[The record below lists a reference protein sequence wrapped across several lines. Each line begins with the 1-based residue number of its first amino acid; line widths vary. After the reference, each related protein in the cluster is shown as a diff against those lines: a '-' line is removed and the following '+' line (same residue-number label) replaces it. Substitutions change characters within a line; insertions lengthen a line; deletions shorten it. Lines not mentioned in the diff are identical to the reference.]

1 MAYSSPNTPVRSHRG
16 AEYAVFLE
24 ITRALKSVRNEH
36 NRNSTPRVEAIMRN
50 RQLWT
55 TIAASVADAS
65 NNLPSELRARLFY
78 LFEFTNKNSNIA
90 IGNCGILDALI
101 DINTSVMMGLLEPTE
116 E

>member
-1 MAYSSPNTPVRSHRG
+1 MAYSSPNAPVRSHRG
-16 AEYAVFLE
+16 AEYAAFLE

-36 NRNSTPRVEAIMRN
+36 SRNSTPRVEAIMRN